1 MNTTLFKIAVS
12 APGETPVVPD
22 TGTISG
28 VAGGVKSTI
37 FISFAVAILVAAIFA
52 TIFLVQSRRKENF
65 RPDIKKTSLG
75 FLLVTILLTGI
86 LGPIGRTIDSGVDF
100 STSGAVT
107 VKAELKEDE
116 SITVCGVDTITV
128 KEDLLYGYNLWMSAD
143 DLVNDEN
150 ENAKIVSMEEELV
163 DGTWGYGADSP
174 SELSSIPATSS
185 KISEVTAEVA
195 TDSTKKVK
203 YCAMLSPDTEPG
215 VYSTTIQY
223 EMFANAHDGGEG
235 DDADYI
241 MQEVGKWGDRLEIGD
256 EVIAKDNRDGKEYYV
271 AKLADGNIW
280 MTQNLDHDIVDD
292 EDFYTYENTDIGHGS
307 IQNRNAKW
315 TGVATQDELFVKN
328 TTPSSYDPGD
338 RYWDGNIASIESIDD
353 LAQSGDEHY
362 HIGNYYNWNAAVAM
376 SDTAGITTEIDVD
389 QSICPAGWMLPKI
402 TGEAS
407 ISNLMEES
415 NLIAQSQQADD
426 INAQDAPTYL
436 VFGSIIEGPDE
447 PMYGLGRSI
456 HYWTSFSNTQYNIIS
471 AYNYKGGMGG
481 NQQPDGGTAGPTF
494 RSDFIPI
501 RCVARKDYDYIMQ
514 EVGEWADELEEGE
527 QYRAKDNRDGKIYY
541 VAKLADGNIWMTQ
554 NLDHDIVDTPDF
566 YTYENTDIGHGSTP
580 DITATWTASLA
591 TYGNIANWGHATS
604 GSSYA
609 PESYDPG
616 DLYWNGEIVSADIY
630 DNNGL
635 TESSEQPHYH
645 IGNYYNWGAAVALN
659 SSHHPELF
667 GTDIDQSICPAG
679 WTLPRSTGDKSL
691 ANLLDQLPGVIA
703 GGEYGSIQ
711 DSPIYLVFGGGI
723 AQSQTTGWDVAAVG
737 SWSMYWSSMVVAG
750 TGGPGM
756 AVSVNSEEE
765 GIVSMEI
772 TPYPGFQVRCVA
784 R

>member
-28 VAGGVKSTI
+28 VAEGVKSTI

-86 LGPIGRTIDSGVDF
+86 LGPIGRTIDGGVDF

-174 SELSSIPATSS
+174 SELSSIPATSN

-215 VYSTTIQY
+215 IYSTTIKY
-223 EMFANAHDGGEG
+223 EMFANAHDDGGDSGGDEGGEG
-235 DDADYI
+235 G
-241 MQEVGKWGDRLEIGD
+241 EGGGS
-256 EVIAKDNRDGKEYYV
+256 
-271 AKLADGNIW
+271 
-280 MTQNLDHDIVDD
+280 D
-292 EDFYTYENTDIGHGS
+292 EDDN
-307 IQNRNAKW
+307 
-315 TGVATQDELFVKN
+315 
-328 TTPSSYDPGD
+328 
-338 RYWDGNIASIESIDD
+338 
-353 LAQSGDEHY
+353 
-362 HIGNYYNWNAAVAM
+362 
-376 SDTAGITTEIDVD
+376 
-389 QSICPAGWMLPKI
+389 
-402 TGEAS
+402 
-407 ISNLMEES
+407 
-415 NLIAQSQQADD
+415 
-426 INAQDAPTYL
+426 
-436 VFGSIIEGPDE
+436 
-447 PMYGLGRSI
+447 
-456 HYWTSFSNTQYNIIS
+456 
-471 AYNYKGGMGG
+471 
-481 NQQPDGGTAGPTF
+481 
-494 RSDFIPI
+494 
-501 RCVARKDYDYIMQ
+501 YDYIMQ
-514 EVGEWADELEEGE
+514 EVSTWADELEEGE
-527 QYRAKDNRDGKIYY
+527 QYRAKDIRDGKIYY

-554 NLDHDIVDTPDF
+554 NLDFDIKDDVE
-566 YTYENTDIGHGSTP
+566 YTYYDTDIGHGSTP

-591 TYGNIANWGHATS
+591 TYGDIANWGYATS

-659 SSHHPELF
+659 SSYHPELF

-703 GGEYGSIQ
+703 GGEYGNIQ

-723 AQSQTTGWDVAAVG
+723 AQSQTKGWDVAAVG

-772 TPYPGFQVRCVA
+772 IPYPGFQVRCVA